1 MIVVIP
7 CGGKKRPGR
16 HRAFRLYTGVYF
28 RESLAAALKLA
39 PKDRIFIL
47 SGKHGLLPLD
57 QEVDS
62 YEQRIDA
69 PGAITAPEVHAQA
82 ERLGIL
88 AEPDVVVL
96 AGSVYAGIAK
106 TVWPQCRL
114 PCLGLPGSLGGQRR
128 LFREIANTGRLP

>member
-1 MIVVIP
+1 MVVVIP

-16 HRAFRLYTGVYF
+16 HRAFRLYSGPYF
-28 RESLAAALKLA
+28 EKALAAALKLA

-82 ERLGIL
+82 DRLGIL
-88 AEPDVVVL
+88 AEPDIVVL

-106 TVWPQCRL
+106 TVWPAARTPL
-114 PCLGLPGSLGGQRR
+114 LALPGMGYQMQFLKTV
-128 LFREIANTGRLP
+128 ADTGRLP